1 MTKYMLQFIETICFE
16 NGDFNN
22 LPLHEER
29 MSRTRNHFFGIL
41 EPFFLKPFLEIPTQM
56 INHKVKCRLTYGKK
70 IEKIEYELY
79 NIRFIKSLKCVINE
93 TIDYCYKYA
102 DRKALGALLQM
113 RQQCDEILIVRNG
126 LITDTTFSNIVF
138 QKEGIW
144 FTPTT
149 PLLPGTRRA
158 DYLNRKLIRCT
169 TIRPDELHLYQEARL
184 INAMISLEESFP
196 IQIEAIEIF

>member
-1 MTKYMLQFIETICFE
+1 MLQFIETICFE

-29 MSRTRNHFFGIL
+29 MNRTRNHFFGIL
-41 EPFFLKPFLEIPTQM
+41 EPLFLKPFLEIPIQM
-56 INHKVKCRLTYGKK
+56 AIHKVKCRVTYAEK
-70 IEKIEYELY
+70 IENIEYELY
-79 NIRFIKSLKCVINE
+79 NKRFIKSLKCVINE
-93 TIDYCYKYA
+93 TLEYSYKFA
-102 DRKALGALLQM
+102 NRNALTALHQM

-144 FTPTT
+144 YTPTT
-149 PLLPGTRRA
+149 PLLPGIRRA
-158 DYLNRKLIRCT
+158 DYLNKRLIQTT

-184 INAMISLEESFP
+184 INAMISLEESLP
-196 IQIEAIEIF
+196 IQIEAIELY